1 MVTKPHSLVCLL
13 SSLITLFLALSCS
26 SPPEENLSL
35 KSSGGPAMSLTKEI
49 FGYLPEGQAIEIYT
63 LANSQGMKAKIMTY
77 GATLVALEVPDKN
90 GVSED
95 ITLGHDHLEG
105 YLKASPYFGATVGR
119 YANRIAQAQFQL
131 NGQTYHLAAN
141 DGPNHLHGGLKGF
154 DKVIWQATPVKE
166 KDWVGVHFSY
176 FSPDGEEGYP
186 GNLKVTVT
194 YQLTSDNQLKIL
206 YEAETDKPTPI
217 NLTHHGYFNLHG
229 QGKGNILD
237 HLLMINAD
245 YFTPVDK
252 QLIPTGE
259 IKLVKG
265 TPWDF
270 TSPHPI
276 GQRIQEVPG
285 GYDHNYVLNKEEG
298 ELSLAARVF
307 EPQSGRIMEIYTTE
321 PGLQFYSGN
330 FLDGSITGKAGRV
343 YPKHSGFCL
352 EPQHFPNSPNQPNFP
367 STILQPG
374 EKYKSQ
380 TIFKFSVQK

>member
-1 MVTKPHSLVCLL
+1 MVIKPNSMVYFI
-13 SSLITLFLALSCS
+13 SSLIILFLTSGCS
-26 SPPEENLSL
+26 SPPEESLSP
-35 KSSGGPAMSLTKEI
+35 KSSGGPVMSLSKEI

-63 LANSQGMKAKIMTY
+63 LTNSQGMKAKIMTY

-119 YANRIAQAQFQL
+119 YANRIAQAKFQL

-154 DKVIWQATPVKE
+154 DKVIWQATPVEE

-206 YEAETDKPTPI
+206 YEAEADKPTPV
-217 NLTHHGYFNLHG
+217 NLTHHSYFNLHG

-259 IKLVKG
+259 IKPVKG

-298 ELSLAARVF
+298 ELSLAARVV
-307 EPQSGRIMEIYTTE
+307 EPQSGRVMEIFTTE

-374 EKYKSQ
+374 AKYKSQ